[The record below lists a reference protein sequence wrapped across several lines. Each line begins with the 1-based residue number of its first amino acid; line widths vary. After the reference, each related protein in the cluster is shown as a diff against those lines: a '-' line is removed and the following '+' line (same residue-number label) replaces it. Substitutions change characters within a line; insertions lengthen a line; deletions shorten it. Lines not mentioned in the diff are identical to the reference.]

1 MKTSLEVLRDLGKA
15 TGLVST
21 THITHATPA
30 CFGAHSTNRD
40 RYSEI
45 VSDLLY
51 NSRPN
56 VMFAGGGEGIC
67 ESEARNAGYTVV
79 TDAAGLQRL
88 TGSARGGARGGARAR
103 GGMRA
108 GGLFGGARSGAR
120 YSGQFG
126 TGNMPYELD
135 GVGSLPHLSD
145 MTAAALEILDDDPEG
160 FFLMVEGG
168 RIDHACHSNLNEQ
181 MVLETVE
188 FSNAVQKALDWAAD
202 RDDTLMIVT
211 ADHECGGL
219 TVVADNGKGNY
230 PTVTWSSTN
239 HTGVNVPVYALGPNA
254 EMVTGVIDNTDI
266 FTICTAGAEAAVE
279 EATAASAP

>member
-1 MKTSLEVLRDLGKA
+1 
-15 TGLVST
+15 
-21 THITHATPA
+21 
-30 CFGAHSTNRD
+30 
-40 RYSEI
+40 
-45 VSDLLY
+45 
-51 NSRPN
+51 
-56 VMFAGGGEGIC
+56 VMFGGGGEGIC
-67 ESEARNAGYTVV
+67 ESEAKNAGYTVV

-88 TGSARGGARGGARAR
+88 TAAGGRGRAGLR

-108 GGLFGGARSGAR
+108 GGGFAGGARGGAR

-126 TGNMPYELD
+126 LGHMPYELE

-145 MTAAALEILDDDPEG
+145 MTTAALEILDDDPDG

-168 RIDHACHSNLNEQ
+168 RIDHACHSNLNQE

-188 FSNAVQKALDWAAD
+188 FSNAVQKVLDWAAG
-202 RDDTLMIVT
+202 RDDTLIIVT

-219 TVVADNGKGNY
+219 KVVTDNGKGNF
-230 PTVTWSSTN
+230 PTATWSSTN

-254 EMVTGVIDNTDI
+254 EMVSGVIDNTDI

-279 EATAASAP
+279 EAAAVSAP